1 MMPVGIITNC
11 LSIFFGGLIG
21 ATCRE
26 RIPTNLKVTLP
37 MIFATCAFSL
47 GINLIVK
54 VVNLQPVVLALILG
68 TAVGVLLDIEGKLHN
83 AASKL
88 QTIIQKGQTQ
98 LDEKAI
104 ESFIT
109 ILVLFSSSANLLIGS
124 LYEGMTGDSFIL
136 IIKSILDFFTA
147 MIFATTIGPM
157 IVFTCIPALAVS
169 LSLFSLASFIMPYIS
184 ETMIADFT
192 ACGGII
198 TLLVGIRMMELKK
211 VPVANALPAIL
222 LVMPL
227 SHLWTLLF

>member
-1 MMPVGIITNC
+1 MPVGIITNC

>member
-1 MMPVGIITNC
+1 M
-11 LSIFFGGLIG
+11 
-21 ATCRE
+21 
-26 RIPTNLKVTLP
+26 
-37 MIFATCAFSL
+37 
-47 GINLIVK
+47 
-54 VVNLQPVVLALILG
+54 
-68 TAVGVLLDIEGKLHN
+68 HN